1 MTALSAKDVAA
12 YLEAHSEFFNDFPE
26 LLTALSLVSP
36 RGQRTVS
43 LQERQMEMLRD
54 KLRVHEQRLADLL
67 RFGQENDVIAE
78 KLNRLVKQLFLE
90 RNTLVLPD
98 VLVRELKQMFSVP
111 AVAIRLWGL
120 AIGGDQPYA
129 APVSDD
135 TKSFAQ
141 SLLTPY
147 CGPNAGFEAV
157 QWLSDSGAIQSVALV
172 PLRAE
177 RSTDAFGLLVLGS
190 PEAERF
196 ASTMG
201 TTYLARIEEVASA
214 ALLKLVR

>member
-1 MTALSAKDVAA
+1 MTALSAQDVAA
-12 YLEAHSEFFNDFPE
+12 YLEAHPDFFNDFPE
-26 LLTALSLVSP
+26 LLVEMSLVSP

-43 LQERQMEMLRD
+43 LQERQMELLRE
-54 KLRVHEQRLADLL
+54 KLRLHEQRLADLV

-78 KLNRLVKQLFLE
+78 KLNRLVRQLFLE

-98 VLVRELKQMFSVP
+98 VLTRELKQMFAVP
-111 AVAIRLWGL
+111 AVAIRLWGV
-120 AIGGDQPYA
+120 AIGSDQPYA
-129 APVSDD
+129 APVSGD

-157 QWLSDSGAIQSVALV
+157 QWLGDAAILSVALV
-172 PLRAE
+172 PLRSD
-177 RSTDAFGLLVLGS
+177 RSTEAFGLLVLGS
-190 PEAERF
+190 TDAERF
-196 ASTMG
+196 TTHMG